1 MPEKKVGVK
10 QAYDYS
16 NNRWP
21 HIHVYL
27 PSICLFILTFGFRL
41 VAMKTLGISKT
52 AAYIIISGSDGGGG
66 QVQQVVSL
74 KNIISFLLSG
84 AEEK

>member
-41 VAMKTLGISKT
+41 VSMKTPGISKT
-52 AAYIIISGSDGGGG
+52 AAYIIISGSDGG